1 MCHFCL
7 AFNIFFVK
15 FYRIKENHI
24 LPFGSKDNFWEM
36 GTIGPCGVCTEIHY
50 DHVPGRK
57 DVGNFVNADRD
68 DVTELWNIVFMQY
81 NR

>member
-1 MCHFCL
+1 M
-7 AFNIFFVK
+7 FNIFFVK